1 MRYTL
6 ELCLAA
12 NNILLMRSCTKYLS
26 WKSRL
31 IASQADRVFFFLKRI
46 MKNKLDCRMVKQ
58 LLSLIDRLK
67 IHYQR
72 ITIFHARLS
81 SSEEDW
87 LHSSD
92 LRVFAHLK
100 DKI

>member
-1 MRYTL
+1 
-6 ELCLAA
+6 
-12 NNILLMRSCTKYLS
+12 
-26 WKSRL
+26 
-31 IASQADRVFFFLKRI
+31 
-46 MKNKLDCRMVKQ
+46 MVKQ
-58 LLSLIDRLK
+58 LLSLVDRLK

-72 ITIFHARLS
+72 ITIFHARS
-81 SSEEDW
+81 SSSKEDW